1 MTLHIVNPILLEYIV
16 GNYLATGG
24 GWTRRYL
31 PLTLQKS
38 CARLGLPKE
47 MHVDTSSR
55 KLRLG
60 AMRSDH
66 ADLSDIIKS
75 TRRLEED
82 LKVTSAREQCR

>member
-1 MTLHIVNPILLEYIV
+1 M
-16 GNYLATGG
+16 LA
-24 GWTRRYL
+24 
-31 PLTLQKS
+31 LQKS

-47 MHVDTSSR
+47 MHVNTSSR

-75 TRRLEED
+75 TWRPLEED
-82 LKVTSAREQCR
+82 LKVTSASGADKRNVRSGS